1 MTARKHLSYLCSL
14 KKTKRANKS
23 NMNALQ
29 ITSGA
34 VQYATRLC
42 ANESWVGTCRTCCNE
57 LCVVFY
63 ILEITIIL

>member
-1 MTARKHLSYLCSL
+1 MTSRKHLSYLCSL

-29 ITSGA
+29 ITSGKHTTMRKWKLSRHMSN
-34 VQYATRLC
+34 VLQ
-42 ANESWVGTCRTCCNE
+42 WIMF
-57 LCVVFY
+57 FY